1 MYEKNILDKAAKI
14 QYPRQSFFN
23 RSYLLK
29 AGTSGF
35 YSKAINRAYFIVF
48 CQLFFSYLLYF
59 HCITTAL
66 INAVVMQWMPFRYGA
81 ANRIV

>member
-1 MYEKNILDKAAKI
+1 MYEKNILNKAAKI

-35 YSKAINRAYFIVF
+35 YSKAINRGYFIVF

-59 HCITTAL
+59 HFITTAL